1 MAYAPVTAS
10 IATPVGTVHITGDDD
25 VVRAIRI
32 ADAVEVA
39 TPVSAALP
47 CAVAEAV
54 RQIAAYFTNP
64 RLRFALPLAPAATAR
79 GLALREAIAAIRPG
93 ETQSYGEVAA
103 AIASSPRAV
112 GQACARNPFPI
123 VIPCHRVLAGGGR
136 LGAYSAGGGT
146 RTKSWLLHHEGMKGP
161 LL

>member
-1 MAYAPVTAS
+1 MAYAPVSAS
-10 IATPVGTVHITGDDD
+10 IATPVGTVHISGDDD
-25 VVRAIRI
+25 VVHAIHI
-32 ADAVEVA
+32 TAA
-39 TPVSAALP
+39 TAEQAPTALP
-47 CAVAEAV
+47 HAVAEAA
-54 RQIAAYFTNP
+54 RQIAAYFTDP
-64 RLRFALPLAPAATAR
+64 QLRFCLPLAPAATAR
-79 GLALREAIAAIRPG
+79 GMALREAIAAIGPG
-93 ETQSYGEVAA
+93 ATQSYGEVAA

-136 LGAYSAGGGT
+136 LGAYSAGGGI